1 MHEMVGR
8 EARVNSAR
16 RYGWCAALD
25 TDSSATTLTSSTCR
39 ASIEQGI
46 LEPNLELATP
56 VARNLSAV
64 SQRAILAQGVSV
76 AMRRLRWSVNSL
88 IPAIFSKKR
97 AW

>member
-64 SQRAILAQGVSV
+64 SQRAILEGILEPNLELATPV
-76 AMRRLRWSVNSL
+76 ARNLSA
-88 IPAIFSKKR
+88 AIFSKKR